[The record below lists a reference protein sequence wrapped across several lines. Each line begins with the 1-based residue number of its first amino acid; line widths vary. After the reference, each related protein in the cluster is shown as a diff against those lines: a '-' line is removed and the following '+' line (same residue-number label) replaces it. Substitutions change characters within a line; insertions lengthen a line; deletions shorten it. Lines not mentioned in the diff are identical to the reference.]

1 MERNDLVNV
10 RILFVGQYKEGKN
23 SMVKFALDSEDTKN
37 SKGFLVI
44 DQWFDNN
51 KPFKNISSDLIGVE
65 MQGVVDYKKTYGA
78 NAVLSLIELY
88 DENGNNLLA

>member
-10 RILFVGQYKEGKN
+10 RVLFVGQYKEGKK

-65 MQGVVDYKKTYGA
+65 MQGVVDYKQTYGA

-88 DENGNNLLA
+88 DENGDNLLA